1 MAVEQWELQKKR
13 EMEQKR
19 YEKEQ
24 ERIQE
29 EREKD
34 LKRKMSQRT
43 YRNWLSEKIKIMKV
57 KIIKFQKLLLEWFP
71 R

>member
-13 EMEQKR
+13 EMEQRR

-43 YRNWLSEKIKIMKV
+43 YRNWLSEKIKILKEE
-57 KIIKFQKLLLEWFP
+57 KYKKQEEA
-71 R
+71 